1 MPAFRPPP
9 LVSRSPAAIGM
20 SNINRHCSIQKGAT
34 KMATPIDWDHDPEI
48 DNHNHGYS
56 FVELVE
62 ADEETRF
69 DYITL
74 EEPIDKR
81 SLVVLGIT
89 A

>member
-1 MPAFRPPP
+1 
-9 LVSRSPAAIGM
+9 
-20 SNINRHCSIQKGAT
+20 
-34 KMATPIDWDHDPEI
+34 MATALQIEWDFDPEI

-56 FVELVE
+56 YVELVE

-74 EEPIDKR
+74 EEPIDER
-81 SLVVLGIT
+81 TLVVLGIT